1 MSFKESFKA
10 IIEAIETRQ
19 YGTLNQLSYEVPLQF
34 NWVRD
39 VFEGVQLPKHSGKP
53 MLELVKDGQETT
65 TVTYGEAAKRC
76 NQLLNYMRANS
87 VKKDD
92 VVFVMSGLDESLW
105 ISYLSIIKGGFVMIP
120 AAGILSEDDIAYRF
134 EKASPKAIIT
144 DKENLHKIEKALEK
158 YQKDIP
164 VKILL
169 DANQVGWQHI
179 SVIGTA
185 STIAEAA
192 DTRADDILFWFF
204 TSGTTGFPKVV
215 AHTHS
220 SYPLGHLSTAAWIG
234 LKPEDKHYN
243 ISQPGWAKFAWS
255 CFFAPLNMGA
265 TILSYRQRDRFVASE
280 QLKMIQNHKVTTL
293 CAPPTALRLL
303 IQEDLQS
310 FDFANLREC
319 VSAGEPLNPEVMEA
333 WRSGTGLL
341 LRDGYG
347 QTESTCMVYN
357 LPGDKIKFGS
367 MGRPAFLYD
376 IVIADEDGNEMPLH
390 EEGQIAVRMHEG
402 KFNGIFKEYVG
413 DLAKRAE
420 VFKHG
425 LYYTGDKAYKDEE
438 GYIWFVGRNDD
449 VIKSSDYRV
458 GPFEVESV
466 LLEAGQILE
475 SAVVGSPH
483 PIKGYEIKAF
493 VVLKAG
499 VEKSE
504 ELAHEIFRYCR
515 QHMAPYK
522 TPRILEFVDELP
534 KTISGKIKRMELRA
548 HEAYRKAAGEHGQHE
563 YHMHK

>member
-1 MSFKESFKA
+1 MSFRESFTA
-10 IIEAIETRQ
+10 IIEAIEARH
-19 YGTLNQLSYEVPLQF
+19 YDTLNSFSYEVPEQF

-39 VFEGVQLPKHSGKP
+39 VFESVHLPKHSGKP
-53 MLELVKDGQETT
+53 MLELVKEDQGTIT
-65 TVTYGEAAKRC
+65 LTYDDAARRC
-76 NQLLNYMRANS
+76 NQLLNYMRANL
-87 VKKDD
+87 VEKGD
-92 VVFVMSGLDESLW
+92 VVFVMCGLDESLW
-105 ISYLSIIKGGFVMIP
+105 VSYLSIIKGGFVMIP

-134 EKASPKAIIT
+134 EKANPKAIIT
-144 DKENLHKIEKALEK
+144 DKENFPKIEKALAK
-158 YQKDIP
+158 YGKDVP

-169 DANQVGWQHI
+169 DVSHPGWQNI
-179 SVIGTA
+179 SVIDTG

-220 SYPLGHLSTAAWIG
+220 SYLLGHLSTAAWIG

-255 CFFAPLNMGA
+255 CFFAPLNVGA
-265 TILSYRQRDRFVASE
+265 TIFCYRQRDRFVASE
-280 QLKMIQNHKVTTL
+280 HLKAIQTHKITTL

-303 IQEDLQS
+303 IQEDLTAY
-310 FDFANLREC
+310 DFSGLREC

-333 WRSGTGLL
+333 WKSGTGLL

-367 MGRPAFLYD
+367 MGRPSFLYD
-376 IVIADEDGNEMPLH
+376 IVIADDEGNEMPLH

-425 LYYTGDKAYKDEE
+425 LYYTGDKAYKDED
-438 GYIWFVGRNDD
+438 GYVWFVGRNDD

-466 LLEAGQILE
+466 LLEAGHILE

-499 VEKSE
+499 VEKTE

-522 TPRILEFVDELP
+522 TPRIIEFVDELP
-534 KTISGKIKRMELRA
+534 KTISGKIKRVELRA
-548 HEAYRKAAGEHGQHE
+548 LEAYKKAAGEHGQHE

>member
-1 MSFKESFKA
+1 MSFKESFTA
-10 IIEAIETRQ
+10 IIEAIEARH
-19 YGTLNQLSYEVPLQF
+19 YDTLFKLSYEVPTQF

-39 VFEGVQLPKHSGKP
+39 VFESVHLPKHSAKP
-53 MLELVKDGQETT
+53 MLELVKEGGA
-65 TVTYGEAAKRC
+65 TVTLTYSEASKRC
-76 NQLLNYMRANS
+76 NQLLNYMRANGMN
-87 VKKDD
+87 KED
-92 VVFVMSGLDESLW
+92 VVFVMCGLDESLW
-105 ISYLSIIKGGFVMIP
+105 VSYLSIIKGGFVMIP

-134 EKASPKAIIT
+134 EKANPKAIIT
-144 DKENLHKIEKALEK
+144 DKENLPKIEKALEK
-158 YQKDIP
+158 YGKDIP

-169 DANQVGWQHI
+169 DENQVGWHHI
-179 SVIGTA
+179 SVIDTA
-185 STIAEAA
+185 STIATAA
-192 DTRADDILFWFF
+192 DTRSDDILFWFF

-255 CFFAPLNMGA
+255 CFFAPLNIGA
-265 TILSYRQRDRFVASE
+265 TIFCFRQRDRFVASE
-280 QLKMIQNHKVTTL
+280 HLKAIQTHKITTL

-303 IQEDLQS
+303 IQENLKAY
-310 FDFANLREC
+310 DFSGLREC

-333 WRSGTGLL
+333 WKNGTGLL

-367 MGRPAFLYD
+367 MGKPSFLYD
-376 IVIADEDGNEMPLH
+376 IVIADEEGNEMPLH

-413 DLAKRAE
+413 DPAKRLE

-425 LYYTGDKAYKDEE
+425 LYYTGDKAYKDED

-466 LLEAGQILE
+466 LLEAGHILE

-522 TPRILEFVDELP
+522 TPRIIEFIDELP

-548 HEAYRKAAGEHGQHE
+548 LEAYKKAAGEKGKHE

>member
-1 MSFKESFKA
+1 LKA
-10 IIEAIETRQ
+10 
-19 YGTLNQLSYEVPLQF
+19 YDF
-34 NWVRD
+34 
-39 VFEGVQLPKHSGKP
+39 SG
-53 MLELVKDGQETT
+53 
-65 TVTYGEAAKRC
+65 
-76 NQLLNYMRANS
+76 
-87 VKKDD
+87 
-92 VVFVMSGLDESLW
+92 
-105 ISYLSIIKGGFVMIP
+105 
-120 AAGILSEDDIAYRF
+120 
-134 EKASPKAIIT
+134 
-144 DKENLHKIEKALEK
+144 
-158 YQKDIP
+158 
-164 VKILL
+164 
-169 DANQVGWQHI
+169 
-179 SVIGTA
+179 
-185 STIAEAA
+185 
-192 DTRADDILFWFF
+192 
-204 TSGTTGFPKVV
+204 
-215 AHTHS
+215 
-220 SYPLGHLSTAAWIG
+220 
-234 LKPEDKHYN
+234 
-243 ISQPGWAKFAWS
+243 
-255 CFFAPLNMGA
+255 
-265 TILSYRQRDRFVASE
+265 
-280 QLKMIQNHKVTTL
+280 
-293 CAPPTALRLL
+293 
-303 IQEDLQS
+303 
-310 FDFANLREC
+310 LREC

-333 WRSGTGLL
+333 WKNGTGLL

-367 MGRPAFLYD
+367 MGKPSFLYD
-376 IVIADEDGNEMPLH
+376 IVIADEEGNEMPLH

-413 DLAKRAE
+413 DPAKRLE

-425 LYYTGDKAYKDEE
+425 LYYTGDKAYKDED

-466 LLEAGQILE
+466 LLEAGHILE

-522 TPRILEFVDELP
+522 TPRIIEFIDELP

-548 HEAYRKAAGEHGQHE
+548 LEAYKKAAGEKGKHE